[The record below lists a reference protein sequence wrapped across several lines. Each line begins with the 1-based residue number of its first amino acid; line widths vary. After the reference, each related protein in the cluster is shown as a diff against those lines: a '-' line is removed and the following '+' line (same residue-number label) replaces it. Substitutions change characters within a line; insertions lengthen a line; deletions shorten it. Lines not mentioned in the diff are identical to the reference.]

1 MKYYILKQDP
11 RIEGQPKTSDCGGLD
26 PLDFIDGKIL
36 PVPGELH
43 IKLSPRS
50 SEYRGDIISGVST
63 LFHKNFIAELDR
75 LGVDN
80 IQFFPVHMHAPDGMI
95 EKAFSMA
102 NVIGLLDAVD
112 INNSTLGE
120 KISGIRPTLYSFT
133 IDEEKAKGL
142 HIFRILHAPALII
155 IDEWLFEKLVAYNIP
170 GVMMY
175 PTEDYNGWS

>member
-1 MKYYILKQDP
+1 MKYYILKQDS
-11 RIEGQPKTSDCGGLD
+11 RIEGQPKTSDCGNLD
-26 PLDFIDGKIL
+26 PLDFIDGKVL

-102 NVIGLLDAVD
+102 NVIGLVDAVD
-112 INNSTLGE
+112 TDRS
-120 KISGIRPTLYSFT
+120 KIEPRAHGGIGTLYSFT